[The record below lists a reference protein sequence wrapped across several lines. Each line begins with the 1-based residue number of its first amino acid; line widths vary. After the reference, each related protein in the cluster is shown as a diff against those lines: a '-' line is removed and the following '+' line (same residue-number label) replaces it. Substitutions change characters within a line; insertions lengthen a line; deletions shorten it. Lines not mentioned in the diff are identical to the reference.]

1 MSLVRLWAALWI
13 TTVLSSGAQALDL
26 TEVWRAA
33 ALHDPEFA
41 AARAAHEAGLAR
53 REQAGALWRPRI
65 QLEGGVGR
73 ASIETATRG
82 AAFSAPGFGA
92 FDGVA
97 FDTSVT
103 SGTSTHVA
111 IAVRQ
116 PLFDRD
122 REAQSRQL
130 ETAADM
136 AELEWLDAKQ
146 ALMLR
151 SCERYFDAAL
161 AAEQLRVLMREQVAV
176 DQALVEAQD
185 RFRIGDRPVTDT
197 HEAAARAAGLKSRR
211 LAAETELELKRV
223 ALADLMGTQPS
234 EMSLPLPAAPVRL
247 DDVGGLADWLAQ
259 ARQRNPALGVA
270 AARLHAAQ
278 QEQTKTGGALS
289 PSLDVVAHI
298 GRERLSGSGDFGNA
312 SNTSTNR
319 AIGLQ
324 LAVPLYT
331 GGWRSARQTEA
342 RALVEKA
349 RAEVDR
355 SGQQVALQT
364 RSAWLDLTVGSSRE
378 AALDS
383 AAVAS
388 RARLDATRVG
398 LQAGDRTTQELLD
411 AENDAAAAE
420 LALMQARVQ
429 LLTSRLR
436 LSAFAGQL
444 EESHLLQLDAALRAR
459 H

>member
-1 MSLVRLWAALWI
+1 
-13 TTVLSSGAQALDL
+13 VLSAGAQALDL
-26 TEVWRAA
+26 NEVWRAA

-53 REQAGALWRPRI
+53 REQAGALWRPSI

-73 ASIETATRG
+73 AGIENATRG

-92 FDGVA
+92 FGGVA

-103 SGTSTHVA
+103 SGTSTRVA
-111 IAVRQ
+111 LALRQ
-116 PLFDRD
+116 PLVD
-122 REAQSRQL
+122 RERAAQSRQL
-130 ETAADM
+130 EIAADI

-151 SCERYFDAAL
+151 SAERYFDAAL
-161 AAEQLRVLMREQVAV
+161 AAEQLRVLTRQQAAV
-176 DQALVEAQD
+176 DQALLEAQD
-185 RFRIGDRPVTDT
+185 RFRIGDRPITDT

-223 ALADLMGTQPS
+223 ALADLAGLQPADIP
-234 EMSLPLPAAPVRL
+234 LPLPAAPVRV
-247 DDVGGLADWLAQ
+247 DDVGVLADWLAL
-259 ARQRNPALGVA
+259 ARQRNPGLGVA
-270 AARLHAAQ
+270 EARLRVAQ
-278 QEQTKTGGALS
+278 QEQTKTATALS
-289 PSLDVVAHI
+289 PSLDLVAHI
-298 GRERLSGSGDFGNA
+298 GRERLSGSGDFGSA
-312 SNTSTNR
+312 SNTSSNR
-319 AIGLQ
+319 AIGVQ

-342 RALVEKA
+342 RALVDKA
-349 RAEVDR
+349 RADVDR
-355 SGQQVALQT
+355 SRQQVAFQT

-378 AALDS
+378 AALAS

-388 RARLDATRVG
+388 QARLDATRVG

-429 LLTSRLR
+429 LLTNRLR
-436 LSAFAGQL
+436 LSALAGEL
-444 EESHLLQLDAALRAR
+444 DEKHLAQIDAVLRTR